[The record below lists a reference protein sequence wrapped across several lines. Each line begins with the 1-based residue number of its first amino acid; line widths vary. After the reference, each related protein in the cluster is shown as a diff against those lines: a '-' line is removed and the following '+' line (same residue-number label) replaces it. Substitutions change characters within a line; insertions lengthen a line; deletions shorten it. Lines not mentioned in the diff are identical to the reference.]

1 MMLQHK
7 DWENLRAEI
16 ENIIRDNNIA
26 PCDFKILGTHDGW
39 DKIEERIYHTF
50 CKLDD
55 PKIRPI
61 WLWEFFKLDTS
72 SLVVKPPFELLEQMI
87 DPTEEVWF
95 FVNGYKD
102 KFWFYQGRIKAI
114 RKVILESCYIDELY
128 LASKKYEWLLCIN
141 HHDYLIATGSI
152 MAEKLRN
159 LSNIE
164 P

>member
-1 MMLQHK
+1 MLQHK
-7 DWENLRAEI
+7 DWDNVRDEI

-26 PCDFKILGTHDGW
+26 PCDFRTLGIHDGW
-39 DKIEERIYHTF
+39 DKIEDRIYNTF
-50 CKLDD
+50 CKLDG

-72 SLVVKPPFELLEQMI
+72 SIVVKPPFELLEQMI

-102 KFWFYQGRIKAI
+102 KFWFYQGKVRAI

-128 LASKKYEWLLCIN
+128 LASKKYEWLLSIN
-141 HHDYLIATGSI
+141 HHDNLIATGSI

-159 LSNIE
+159 LSNFE